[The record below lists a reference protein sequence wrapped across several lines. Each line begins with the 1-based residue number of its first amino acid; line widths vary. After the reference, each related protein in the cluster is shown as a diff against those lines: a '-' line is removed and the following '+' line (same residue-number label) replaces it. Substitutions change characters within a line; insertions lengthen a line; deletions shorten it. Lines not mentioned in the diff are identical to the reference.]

1 MAGELGKRAIRL
13 PVAGA
18 FHSPS
23 MAPAV
28 APFRAALDEVEL
40 GEPRFTVFS
49 CASAQPFE
57 DVRDELARALIRP
70 VRWRETYAA
79 LHEAGA
85 ERFIEVGPGKV
96 LARLAKRIVPGTKVA
111 TPEDLATTADPDSR
125 SRKFMP
131 ESLTTETFDTLNGMR
146 APARTARIVGLG
158 HKLPDRVVPNG
169 PIAERIGV
177 DSDWIERRT
186 GIRSRRYAS
195 PGERTSDL
203 ALAAAKRA
211 LSDAGIRASEIDLV
225 LVATMTPDE
234 LTPNTAPLVAE
245 ALGLRVGAFD
255 IGAACTGWLS
265 ALSVGAAQIETGRAQ
280 RVLVIGAETLSRLT
294 NPDDKRTA
302 SLFGD
307 GAGAV
312 VLSPEGDGAIGP
324 ILLASDGSM
333 GDTITAN
340 HTERLLEMDG
350 HTTFNMAVKVLA
362 ESTRDA
368 VEAAGLTLDD
378 IDLFV
383 YHQANGRILKT
394 VGEKLDVGPERVADY
409 VGETGNTSAASIPLT
424 LSLLREDGRLRPGQ
438 RVLVSAVGAGFTW
451 GAGVVEWGV
460 R

>member
-1 MAGELGKRAIRL
+1 M
-13 PVAGA
+13 
-18 FHSPS
+18 S
-23 MAPAV
+23 
-28 APFRAALDEVEL
+28 
-40 GEPRFTVFS
+40 
-49 CASAQPFE
+49 
-57 DVRDELARALIRP
+57 
-70 VRWRETYAA
+70 ET
-79 LHEAGA
+79 
-85 ERFIEVGPGKV
+85 
-96 LARLAKRIVPGTKVA
+96 
-111 TPEDLATTADPDSR
+111 
-125 SRKFMP
+125 
-131 ESLTTETFDTLNGMR
+131 LTTEKPETLNGLR

-186 GIRSRRYAS
+186 GIRSRRYAA
-195 PGERTSDL
+195 PDERTADL
-203 ALAAAKRA
+203 ALASAKRA
-211 LSDAGIRASEIDLV
+211 LSDAGLKASDVDLV

-280 RVLVIGAETLSRLT
+280 CVLVIGAETLSRLT

-312 VLSPEGDGAIGP
+312 VLSPDGEGAIGP

-333 GDTITAN
+333 GDTITAS

-350 HTTFNMAVKVLA
+350 HTTFNMAVKVLVD
-362 ESTRDA
+362 STRDA
-368 VEAAGLTLDD
+368 VDAAGLTLDD

-394 VGEKLDVGPERVADY
+394 VAEKLELPDERVADY